1 MPPAPTVTVIGV
13 PPVTAYPAFV
23 TTPPAPPPPQP
34 ILGALAPDAPPA
46 TTRYST
52 VGGAPPAISPATYKL
67 PYTLPPPETVNA
79 PVVFDV
85 AAVTALIANLVPV
98 ITAILALPA
107 ELKLILA
114 LANGMFTLLFP
125 LLMLDTEAVTP
136 VN

>member
-1 MPPAPTVTVIGV
+1 M

-23 TTPPAPPPPQP
+23 TTPPAPPPPPP

-52 VGGAPPAISPATYKL
+52 VGGAPPKISPATYKL
-67 PYTLPPPETVNA
+67 PYTLPPPATVNA

-85 AAVTALIANLVPV
+85 ALVVAATAKLVPV

-125 LLMLDTEAVTP
+125 LLMIDTSGDTP